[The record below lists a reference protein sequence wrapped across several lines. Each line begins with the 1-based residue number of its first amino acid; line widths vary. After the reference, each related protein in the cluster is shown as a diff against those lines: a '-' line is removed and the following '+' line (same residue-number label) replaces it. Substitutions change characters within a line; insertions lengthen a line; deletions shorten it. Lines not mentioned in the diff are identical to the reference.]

1 MKRFLIAAGAAC
13 LLAGCTAA
21 GALTPQA
28 TVALQVACQ
37 VDGAVQPIAAGVV
50 SGLSP
55 AGATIASADSLM
67 VHPAVVAACA
77 KIGGTPVVG
86 TPTGASATGIV
97 TVTVPAAAAA
107 AAAPAAAATPAVAPP
122 APAAAAK

>member
-1 MKRFLIAAGAAC
+1 MKRFLIAAGAAS

-21 GALTPQA
+21 GGLTPQA

-55 AGATIASADSLM
+55 AGATVASADSLM
-67 VHPAVVAACA
+67 VHPAIVAACA
-77 KIGGTPVVG
+77 KLGGTPVLGV
-86 TPTGASATGIV
+86 PTGASTHGIV
-97 TVTVPAAAAA
+97 AVAVPAAAAP
-107 AAAPAAAATPAVAPP
+107 PAAASAAVVAP
-122 APAAAAK
+122 AK

>member
-1 MKRFLIAAGAAC
+1 MIRFPFAAAAAC

-21 GALTPQA
+21 GGLTPQA
-28 TVALQVACQ
+28 TMALQVACQ

-55 AGATIASADSLM
+55 AGASVASADSLM

-77 KIGGTPVVG
+77 KLGGTPVVG

-97 TVTVPAAAAA
+97 TVAVPAT
-107 AAAPAAAATPAVAPP
+107 APKVAVPAVA
-122 APAAAAK
+122 K

>member
-21 GALTPQA
+21 GGLTPQA

-55 AGATIASADSLM
+55 AGATVASADSLM
-67 VHPAVVAACA
+67 VHPAIVAACA
-77 KIGGTPVVG
+77 KLGGTPVLGV
-86 TPTGASATGIV
+86 PTGASTSGIV
-97 TVTVPAAAAA
+97 AVAVPAAAAA
-107 AAAPAAAATPAVAPP
+107 PTAVPAAAAAPAPA
-122 APAAAAK
+122 K